1 MMLFIERDQDFA
13 IRAADRCSVAS
24 VVKGFRT
31 ETNIVD
37 DQLDLIC
44 RDGLP
49 DLIFYLAEENFG
61 GFDAS
66 SGFGPYV

>member
-1 MMLFIERDQDFA
+1 MPP
-13 IRAADRCSVAS
+13 IRAADRCSVAES
-24 VVKGFRT
+24 VVKGFQDSRP
-31 ETNIVD
+31 NIVD